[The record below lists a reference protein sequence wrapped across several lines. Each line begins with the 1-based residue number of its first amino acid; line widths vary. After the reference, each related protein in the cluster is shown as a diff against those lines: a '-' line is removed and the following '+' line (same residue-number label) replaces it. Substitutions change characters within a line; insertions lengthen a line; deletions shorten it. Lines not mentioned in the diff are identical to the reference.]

1 MIGNLFKFIG
11 SIPIKLI
18 KKSSVVDELDVT
30 YSNLRLNVKPVLES
44 VRSEMA
50 KKSDILLST
59 IPFFKGSILDTE
71 YKKVSVLLAVISNV
85 IAELENKRKNIDA
98 LFKDVPTTMSTKAM
112 TTNQA
117 LLLNI
122 NDNITMFSE
131 MSSDIILIIAEKY
144 NESESVYADGILEQ
158 KKALLY
164 DYYNIL
170 KTYQDMNSSVMDL
183 GNMVITN
190 TQAVATILAD
200 SKITIPDKIV
210 DTKGFVGNIIY
221 HSGLFFVD
229 FKKDWMKRTIRSK
242 EYTELLLA
250 DYELKQATQY
260 DPKLETLI
268 ENAKDRINEYE
279 VKIEKLR
286 LG

>member
-30 YSNLRLNVKPVLES
+30 YSNIRLNVKPVLES